1 MTGNSLPAFVRG
13 LFGLV
18 RLRRDLF
25 VLPILVSAVALLIWN
40 GSGFYE
46 TMLAAGEEF
55 TDDLK
60 IASTTLTLNVAL
72 ILFGWRY
79 YVDVQQEVQRR
90 HESEE
95 RAARIASTDG
105 MTGLLNRKGFA
116 EAGERFREM
125 AVKRGLE
132 LVVMSIRLNRFKTV
146 NDRHGYDVGDEV
158 LRRIARDLDES
169 VGDSGAVA
177 RVAGDEFAVI
187 TTRANPSGER
197 VDALADALLDIAIR
211 PMQVGDTMIHV
222 GAFVGIASAPGEET
236 AVRDLLR
243 RADIAE
249 AEARAGRTARPIWF
263 DERMERELLAY
274 GEVEQGIR
282 VGLENGQFKP
292 FFEPQVELATG
303 EILGFEVL
311 ARWEHP
317 LMGLIG
323 PDRFIPVAEENGLIE
338 ALSEQVMREALV
350 QAAQWERAVDVSV
363 NISPRQLNDSWLAQK
378 LVRIL
383 TETGFPADRLII
395 EITESSLFADPDLA
409 RSIVASLKN
418 QGVRVAL
425 DDFGTG
431 YSSLAHLRALPFDVI
446 KIDRSFVSGIHR
458 DKESEAIIRAVTT
471 LATAIDVPVTVE
483 GVETARA
490 HASLLR
496 FGCKV
501 GQGWFFGKPM
511 SGDQAA
517 QLVRNREEKVAEPP
531 IEDDSDER
539 RVG

>member
-1 MTGNSLPAFVRG
+1 MTGRAPLARVWGLLASLRS
-13 LFGLV
+13 
-18 RLRRDLF
+18 RRDLF

-46 TMLAAGEEF
+46 TFLAAGEEF

-79 YVDVQQEVQRR
+79 YVDVQQEVEKRR
-90 HESEE
+90 DSEE

-116 EAGERFREM
+116 EAGERFRDL
-125 AVKRGLE
+125 AAKRGQD
-132 LVVMSIRLNRFKTV
+132 VVIMSIRLNRFKTV
-146 NDRHGYDVGDEV
+146 NDRHGFDIGDEV
-158 LRRIARDLDES
+158 LRRIAQALEAS

-187 TTRANPSGER
+187 TLGDGLDKSRI
-197 VDALADALLDIAIR
+197 DALAEALLDIAVR
-211 PMQVGDTMIHV
+211 PLEVEGRMIHV
-222 GAFVGIASAPGEET
+222 GAFIGIASDPLGVISAR
-236 AVRDLLR
+236 ALLR

-249 AEARAGRTARPIWF
+249 AEARSIRIARPVWF
-263 DERMERELLAY
+263 DERMERELLAH

-282 VGLENGQFKP
+282 MGLENGQFIP
-292 FFEPQVELATG
+292 FFEPQVDLATG
-303 EILGFEVL
+303 EVLGFEVL

-317 LMGLIG
+317 LTGLIP

-338 ALSEQVMREALV
+338 ALSEQVMRRALSEA
-350 QAAQWERAVDVSV
+350 AGWERRVDLSV
-363 NISPRQLNDSWLAQK
+363 NISPHQLNDSWLAQK

-395 EITESSLFADPDLA
+395 EITETSLFADPDLA
-409 RSIVASLKN
+409 RSIVTSLKN

-431 YSSLAHLRALPFDVI
+431 FSSLAHLRALPFDVI
-446 KIDRSFVSGIHR
+446 KIDRSFVAGIHR
-458 DKESEAIIRAVTT
+458 DRESEAIIRAVTT
-471 LATAIDVPVTVE
+471 LANAIDVPVTVE

-490 HASLLR
+490 HSALLQL
-496 FGCKV
+496 GCAY

-511 SGDQAA
+511 SADQAA
-517 QLVRNREEKVAEPP
+517 QLVRERTDAPTESDGDAEA
-531 IEDDSDER
+531 R
-539 RVG
+539 RHAG